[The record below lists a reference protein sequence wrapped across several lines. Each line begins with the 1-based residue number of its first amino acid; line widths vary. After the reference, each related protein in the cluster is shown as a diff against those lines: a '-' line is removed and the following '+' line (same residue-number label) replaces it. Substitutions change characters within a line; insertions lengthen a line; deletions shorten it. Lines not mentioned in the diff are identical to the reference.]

1 MNEIRPQFYTIPK
14 KLTLNG
20 LRPDIVKLL
29 DRNTGENFCNTGP
42 GNYILDR
49 TPKKKKKE
57 KKRSN
62 TRKTHRTTKTKRL
75 LHSKGRNSSKKDNL
89 LNGRKYL

>member
-1 MNEIRPQFYTIPK
+1 MNAIRPQYYTIPK

-49 TPKKKKKE
+49 TPKKKKE

-89 LNGRKYL
+89 MNGRKYL

>member
-49 TPKKKKKE
+49 TPKKKKRKE
-57 KKRSN
+57 KKQHKKN
-62 TRKTHRTTKTKRL
+62 TQNHIK
-75 LHSKGRNSSKKDNL
+75 
-89 LNGRKYL
+89 LNGFSTAKEKTQVKKIT